1 MGILPVSAQ
10 NERIIFMRLP
20 NPDYAIIDD
29 QKLAGYCLNPEHT
42 DGQHK
47 AIVFQSALGIGI
59 DEIEEL
65 KAALLQA
72 VQMHD
77 AVPSKSNQYG
87 QKYVVDFVM
96 TRLEKQAMIR
106 SVWIVRY
113 DEGFPRL
120 VTCYVL

>member
-1 MGILPVSAQ
+1 MLHRQ
-10 NERIIFMRLP
+10 
-20 NPDYAIIDD
+20 
-29 QKLAGYCLNPEHT
+29 
-42 DGQHK
+42 
-47 AIVFQSALGIGI
+47 AIVFQSARGIGI

-77 AVPSKSNQYG
+77 AVPTKSNQYG

-106 SVWIVRY
+106 SVWIVRN

>member
-1 MGILPVSAQ
+1 
-10 NERIIFMRLP
+10 MRLP
-20 NPDYAIIDD
+20 NPDYAIIDA

-47 AIVFQSALGIGI
+47 AIVFQSALGIGV
-59 DEIEEL
+59 DEIKEL

-77 AVPSKSNQYG
+77 AVPAKSNQYG

-96 TRLEKQAMIR
+96 TRLDKQAMIR
-106 SVWIVRY
+106 SVRIVRD